1 MERLLQPLLKTDGQ
15 YRPISFDDAFRLVA
29 ERCGGMDEDGLLVMC
44 SGEYSNE
51 ELYLIQR
58 LARAGLRTNA
68 LGSYDYYRRGSAFFI
83 DKNDSVPY
91 SELFSAG
98 HFFCIFDEQADGA
111 SQALAQRIVQSCK
124 EMPCYRFNSEGTLH
138 ITNFGAFFRS
148 LNHYL
153 IRHDLAKGIYV
164 EGLGKNYDT
173 YKAAILAEDATPL
186 LQANHLQEKDV
197 ADFIGLLL
205 KANAP
210 VFLVWERL
218 LDARGIIELENL
230 CMLLDI
236 QAKPS
241 TGFLSLKAEHNSQGL
256 YDMGIFPDICVGGR
270 PMDEESRQ
278 LLHDICQREVATR
291 PVDIAARL
299 ARRDFQ
305 GCLYFNSTG
314 APLPDELLDQA
325 RHCAFSALHTAYW
338 DGIAT
343 DFDLLLPAAL
353 PDEVHGTFTDST
365 RTPHTSAPAADSPLT
380 FDNLQQISIIGTE
393 LGLAPLEDP
402 KEIFLEYVSFFQ
414 GGCRS
419 HLRHFFR

>member
-1 MERLLQPLLKTDGQ
+1 MDRLLQPLLKTDGQ
-15 YRPISFDDAFRLVA
+15 YRPIAFDDAFRLVA
-29 ERCGGMDEDGLLVMC
+29 KRCGGMNENDCLVMS

-68 LGSYDYYRRGSAFFI
+68 LGSYDYYRRGTAFFI

-98 HFFCIFDEQADGA
+98 HFFCIFDDNADSA
-111 SQALAQRIVQSCK
+111 SQTIAQRIVESCK
-124 EMPCYRFNSEGTLH
+124 ETPCYRFNTEGALR
-138 ITNFGAFFRS
+138 ISNFGAFFRS

-186 LQANHLQEKDV
+186 LQANHLTEKDV
-197 ADFIGLLL
+197 ADFIDLLL
-205 KANAP
+205 KASTP

-241 TGFLSLKAEHNSQGL
+241 SGFLSLKAEHNSQGL
-256 YDMGIFPDICVGGR
+256 YDMGLFPDICVGGR

-278 LLHDICQREVATR
+278 LLHDICQRDVATA
-291 PVDIAARL
+291 PVDIPARL
-299 ARRDFQ
+299 ARRDFK
-305 GCLYFNSTG
+305 GCLLFNSTG
-314 APLPDELLDQA
+314 APLPDEIRDQA
-325 RHCAFSALHTAYW
+325 HHCDFSVLHTAYG
-338 DGIAT
+338 DGPCT

-365 RTPHTSAPAADSPLT
+365 RTPHTSAPATNNPLT
-380 FDNLQQISIIGTE
+380 FDNLQQISQIGTQ
-393 LGLAPLEDP
+393 LGLSPMEDP

-419 HLRHFFR
+419 QLRHFFR